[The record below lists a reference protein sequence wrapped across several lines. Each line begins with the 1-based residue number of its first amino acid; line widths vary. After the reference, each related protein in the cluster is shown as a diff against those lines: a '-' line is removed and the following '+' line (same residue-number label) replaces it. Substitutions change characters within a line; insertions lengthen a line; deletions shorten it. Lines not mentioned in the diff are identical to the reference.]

1 MSLTTND
8 LFCVCMHVCEMCDK
22 TLKKCRLYPISA
34 RKRHDVIMR
43 ARPVDRSEIA
53 ARAKPQKI
61 AVLRGCMHAKPKVVI
76 FVNCVYSDSTH
87 YCSWCRR
94 DKS

>member
-43 ARPVDRSEIA
+43 ARERDRSTDRKLRR
-53 ARAKPQKI
+53 ARSRKK
-61 AVLRGCMHAKPKVVI
+61 
-76 FVNCVYSDSTH
+76 
-87 YCSWCRR
+87 
-94 DKS
+94 

>member
-43 ARPVDRSEIA
+43 ARPVDRPIGNCGAREA
-53 ARAKPQKI
+53 AKNSCAAWMHACKTKSSYFCKLC
-61 AVLRGCMHAKPKVVI
+61 VLR
-76 FVNCVYSDSTH
+76 FYSLL
-87 YCSWCRR
+87 
-94 DKS
+94 